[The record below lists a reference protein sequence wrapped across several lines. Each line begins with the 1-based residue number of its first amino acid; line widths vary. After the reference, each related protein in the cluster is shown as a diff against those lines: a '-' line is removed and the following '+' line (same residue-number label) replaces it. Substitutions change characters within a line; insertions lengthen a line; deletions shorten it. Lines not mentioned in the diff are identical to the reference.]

1 VAARRETRYD
11 AAHPADVKEHAMT
24 TSRRGFMGTAAASAL
39 ALAAP
44 AAGTRRASAHTLA
57 DTPILALE
65 DVPTP
70 ALILDLDAF
79 EWNVS
84 KMASTLKASGRTFR
98 PHGKTHKCPEVG
110 KALARAGAVGHC
122 AAKLSEAE
130 AFAAG
135 GLTGLL
141 VTTAVIGRQKI
152 ARAVSLATR
161 QPDTIFVVDDEQNVR
176 DLNAAAGALRGT
188 APLRLNLAVD
198 LLIGRTGIEMGAP
211 ALALAQ
217 LIDSLPHVRFA
228 GLQSYDGG
236 ASHTTGFEARKARSH
251 ESMSKAVETRRLI
264 EGSGIACPLVT
275 GGSTGTYNIDIGV
288 EGVTEHQPGSF
299 MFMDLDYN
307 RIGGQDGPV
316 YSDFRSAL
324 TVLTTVVSK
333 RPGTAIVDGGYK
345 AFATDRPFGPKP
357 ADAALADVPYA
368 WAGDEHGRLDL
379 TKAQRDVKVGDRL
392 AFLVPHCDPTVNLY
406 DVMYAVRGSRVEAVW
421 PIAARGMSQ

>member
-1 VAARRETRYD
+1 
-11 AAHPADVKEHAMT
+11 MT
-24 TSRRGFMGTAAASAL
+24 TTRRGFIGTATASAL
-39 ALAAP
+39 AVAAP
-44 AAGTRRASAHTLA
+44 ASVMASASAEALP
-57 DTPILALE
+57 DSPPLALE

-70 ALILDLDAF
+70 ALIVDLDAF
-79 EWNVS
+79 DWNLS
-84 KMASTLKASGRTFR
+84 KMAGTLKRSGRTFR
-98 PHGKTHKCPEVG
+98 PHGKTHKCPAIG
-110 KALARAGAVGHC
+110 KALVQAGAIGHC

-141 VTTAVIGRQKI
+141 VTTAVVGRQKI
-152 ARAVSLATR
+152 ARAVSLAAR
-161 QPDTIFVVDDEQNVR
+161 QPDTMFVVDDPQNVR
-176 DLNAAAGALRGT
+176 DLNDAAGAHRGRT
-188 APLRLNLAVD
+188 PVRLNLAVD
-198 LLIGRTGIEMGAP
+198 LLIGRTGIEMGPP

-236 ASHTTGFEARKARSH
+236 ASHTTGFDARKARSH
-251 ESMSKAVETRRLI
+251 ETMGKAVETRRLI
-264 EGSGIACPLVT
+264 EGSGIACALVT

-288 EGVTEHQPGSF
+288 DGVTEHQPGSF

-307 RIGGQDGPV
+307 RIGGRDGPV
-316 YSDFRSAL
+316 YSDFRTAL

-345 AFATDRPFGPKP
+345 AFSTDRPFGPKP

-379 TKAQRDVKVGDRL
+379 ANAQRDVKVGDRL
-392 AFLVPHCDPTVNLY
+392 SFVVPHCDPTVNLY
-406 DVMYAVRGSRVEAVW
+406 DIMYAVRGGRVEAVW